1 MKLVQKILSHGLFI
15 AVIVVAFLIY
25 TKRAD
30 LFPQWFG
37 ASHATAAN
45 STGDR
50 LAAAKPDT
58 GALPPAHTVTRPL
71 PEKTLSKKQVVPPA
85 PVPEKVNPAGT
96 ETAPLGQQQPAGS
109 DTAAPALSE
118 PAEQPPA
125 DTAPAGAGAASGVT
139 GMDTVSART
148 AGGDTSAQPQFRPLD
163 DVQQP
168 QEQAASTDA
177 PATAA
182 PQFRPLD
189 DEQQAEKPAA

>member
-71 PEKTLSKKQVVPPA
+71 PEKTLSKKQVVPAA
-85 PVPEKVNPAGT
+85 PVPGKGME
-96 ETAPLGQQQPAGS
+96 APPGRRRLRWDNS
-109 DTAAPALSE
+109 S
-118 PAEQPPA
+118 PPA
-125 DTAPAGAGAASGVT
+125 VT
-139 GMDTVSART
+139 
-148 AGGDTSAQPQFRPLD
+148 RP
-163 DVQQP
+163 
-168 QEQAASTDA
+168 
-177 PATAA
+177 
-182 PQFRPLD
+182 RRR
-189 DEQQAEKPAA
+189 